1 MCVSSPALPLPL
13 LPDSASLLS
22 PPPSSSRFLAP
33 LHPRP
38 LLRLT
43 LYSYPRWSGGLYCTP
58 TLSGGQPGAVS
69 AASWASLVRL
79 GSSGLA
85 KAAGKILDAASYIRT
100 EATKIR
106 GIAVM
111 GEPKAMIVAFRSDP
125 DELELKV
132 TNRGYSFSV
141 DEKDCSL
148 LLWTS
153 NAVYVRTNRGD
164 LIQCCKGFS
173 SS

>member
-1 MCVSSPALPLPL
+1 MCVSSPGLPLPPLPDCLHPFSPPLPL
-13 LPDSASLLS
+13 LL
-22 PPPSSSRFLAP
+22 P
-33 LHPRP
+33 LHF
-38 LLRLT
+38 T

-79 GSSGLA
+79 GSSGLT

-111 GEPKAMIVAFRSDP
+111 GEPKAMIVAFREDP

-132 TNRGYSFSV
+132 TIRGYSSFCV
-141 DEKDCSL
+141 DQKGCSL
-148 LLWTS
+148 
-153 NAVYVRTNRGD
+153 VIMD
-164 LIQCCKGFS
+164 I
-173 SS
+173 